1 MLCMVVTLDVT
12 RLSGWLNADAD
23 CRVERR
29 AYDAGRD
36 AGGRG
41 GGTSSVQG
49 RDRLQIRG
57 RARGGAHAKHLI
69 HECDAGGV
77 EAQRLVERPRKLPRV
92 ERRAYAAGRG
102 APGGRRAAC
111 DRGASAACRG
121 EGSTADWE
129 QGTVGSRARGGA
141 HVEHDGH
148 GCDFGLVEAQRL
160 VERRRILPRVERRAD
175 GAVRAAARKAAGS
188 GRPRGTQRAGEGSN
202 VELGQGTRGGAHG
215 EHDDHVRDAGGVE
228 AQRLVE
234 RRRGLPSRKEDVRC
248 GARCGPGAGG
258 RGLAAAHERHARR
271 EGQAVKAGGGL

>member
-1 MLCMVVTLDVT
+1 MRGELRPGPGGGRAAGDNRARSVQ
-12 RLSGWLNADAD
+12 
-23 CRVERR
+23 RR
-29 AYDAGRD
+29 ARVQIWGRP
-36 AGGRG
+36 
-41 GGTSSVQG
+41 
-49 RDRLQIRG
+49 
-57 RARGGAHAKHLI
+57 RGGAHPEHVAHVR
-69 HECDAGGV
+69 DAGGV
-77 EAQRLVERPRKLPRV
+77 E
-92 ERRAYAAGRG
+92 
-102 APGGRRAAC
+102 
-111 DRGASAACRG
+111 S
-121 EGSTADWE
+121 
-129 QGTVGSRARGGA
+129 
-141 HVEHDGH
+141 
-148 GCDFGLVEAQRL
+148 QRL

-271 EGQAVKAGGGL
+271 EGPAVKAGGARACAERTTNITLMSVTLDVSKLSGWLNAAADCRVEREA

>member
-1 MLCMVVTLDVT
+1 MSVTLEVS
-12 RLSGWLNADAD
+12 RLSGWLNALAN
-23 CRVERR
+23 CRESNGGHTLRGEVRR
-29 AYDAGRD
+29 
-36 AGGRG
+36 
-41 GGTSSVQG
+41 
-49 RDRLQIRG
+49 
-57 RARGGAHAKHLI
+57 
-69 HECDAGGV
+69 
-77 EAQRLVERPRKLPRV
+77 EA
-92 ERRAYAAGRG
+92 
-102 APGGRRAAC
+102 GGRRAIAVQAQ
-111 DRGASAACRG
+111 RAG
-121 EGSTADWE
+121 ERARL
-129 QGTVGSRARGGA
+129 QIGSRARGGA